1 MSNEMLIEIHMIQ
14 NHAPS
19 NLNRDDTGSPKSCMF
34 GGVRRARISSQCIK
48 RSIRQSTIFREAM
61 KELGM
66 SYRTRLLPE
75 KVKEILIDQGIAED
89 FAQLAALKISGMG
102 AKKVR
107 NDEKLATKQIMFFS
121 SEELKTIADIFAKKI
136 RPSKSSE
143 EAQKLLEKFDY
154 EEEMEKMGLKPI
166 SPDIALFGRMI
177 TSKAFSD
184 IEASIQVAHA
194 ISTNTL
200 EHEFDYFTAVDDL
213 ISTSESIETQGAG
226 MIGDI
231 EYNSSCYY
239 KYFSLDYDSF
249 VENMQ
254 LSGQKEK
261 NTFKSLLN
269 NVVIALLKSAVFT
282 TPSGKQNTFAAHQLP
297 EAILIEVRNEKIPVS
312 YANAFIQVSSPHG
325 KIDLIGDT
333 LEKFIT
339 YATMIN
345 EKYGL
350 APSGRLW
357 FNTRNL
363 TMDGVKNCENFEIL
377 LNELK
382 KYLAK

>member
-1 MSNEMLIEIHMIQ
+1 MIQ

-48 RSIRQSTIFREAM
+48 RSIRQSTFFREAM
-61 KELGM
+61 EELGI

-75 KVKEILIDQGIAED
+75 KVKELLIEQQIAEEY
-89 FAQLAALKISGMG
+89 AQLAALKISGMG

-107 NDEKLATKQIMFFS
+107 EDEKLATKQIMFFS
-121 SEELKTIADIFAKKI
+121 SEELKTIADIFAQKLKLAKNI
-136 RPSKSSE
+136 E
-143 EAQKLLEKFDY
+143 EAKKLLEKFDY
-154 EEEMEKMGLKPI
+154 EVEMEKKGLQPI

-213 ISTSESIETQGAG
+213 ISTSESIEQQGAG

-239 KYFSLDYDSF
+239 KYFSLDYNSF
-249 VENMQ
+249 VKNMQ
-254 LSGQKEK
+254 VSAQKDK
-261 NTFKSLLN
+261 KRVKPLLN
-269 NVVIALLKSAVFT
+269 DVIIALLKAAVFI

-297 EAILIEVRNEKIPVS
+297 EAILIEIRNEKIPVS
-312 YANAFIQVSSPHG
+312 YANAFIQTFSPRG
-325 KIDLIGDT
+325 KTDLIGDT
-333 LEKFIT
+333 LDKFIT

-350 APSGRLW
+350 SPSGRLW
-357 FNTRNL
+357 FNTRDLNMNG
-363 TMDGVKNCENFEIL
+363 TKSCNSFETL

-382 KYLAK
+382 LYLEK